1 MRDVSAM
8 RGLTHLR
15 FSLSVLLSRCSSFIL
30 KACVHMIRKSVQST
44 KIRKQRTQAQ
54 IKLDEKLNQ
63 DELEGI
69 MLNVL
74 AAKCSV

>member
-15 FSLSVLLSRCSSFIL
+15 FNLSVLLSRCSSFIL
-30 KACVHMIRKSVQST
+30 KACVQMIRKSLQST

-63 DELEGI
+63 DELKGI
-69 MLNVL
+69 MTNVL

>member
-1 MRDVSAM
+1 
-8 RGLTHLR
+8 
-15 FSLSVLLSRCSSFIL
+15 
-30 KACVHMIRKSVQST
+30 MIRKSLQST

-63 DELEGI
+63 AGLKVI
-69 MLNVL
+69 MTNVL

>member
-1 MRDVSAM
+1 
-8 RGLTHLR
+8 
-15 FSLSVLLSRCSSFIL
+15 
-30 KACVHMIRKSVQST
+30 MIRKSLQST

-63 DELEGI
+63 DELKGI
-69 MLNVL
+69 MTNVL